1 MNAGLLKLASAAT
14 MAVMAGLIAFGGSVN
29 ARTVPVTADL
39 TRTRDQIMLHDCDL
53 SCDQLHDQVKL
64 QDRLQT
70 HDCWQ

>member
-1 MNAGLLKLASAAT
+1 MRTRLLKLASTVTVA
-14 MAVMAGLIAFGGSVN
+14 MMAGLIAFGGGVN

-39 TRTRDQIMLHDCDL
+39 TRTRDQIKLQDCDL
-53 SCDQLHDQVKL
+53 SCDQLQDQVKL